1 MSWSQNLQLA
11 GARESATFSLASL
24 TCRYSTRE
32 RSLQSSQGCYNSTM
46 ATASDAVSFAQIQP
60 EMSSAAA
67 PAAISADAI
76 SSAEPSQAQINNET
90 PTTTIKRPRAKPR
103 IVLDGTPDEILARNS
118 RAASPA
124 FVDKLIQRAG
134 THWNRFYSNHAR
146 SSTPFFK
153 DRHWTEREWPQLAQ
167 LADGE
172 SRSSTADEDGDGSD
186 SAQERRRFEKGKGKA
201 VLEVGCGTGAF
212 IYPYVLRGPSLLLC
226 QTELTISPSA
236 NRIQPARALP
246 SRSFRRL

>member
-1 MSWSQNLQLA
+1 
-11 GARESATFSLASL
+11 
-24 TCRYSTRE
+24 
-32 RSLQSSQGCYNSTM
+32 M
-46 ATASDAVSFAQIQP
+46 AIASDAVSFARIQP

-76 SSAEPSQAQINNET
+76 SSTEPSQAQIDNET
-90 PTTTIKRPRAKPR
+90 PTTTVKRPRTKPR

-124 FVDKLIQRAG
+124 FVDKLVQRAG

-167 LADGE
+167 LAAGE
-172 SRSSTADEDGDGSD
+172 SLSSTADADGDGSD
-186 SAQERRRFEKGKGKA
+186 CTQERRKLEKGKGKA

-212 IYPYVLRGPSLLLC
+212 IYPCVRTSISLPLC
-226 QTELTISPSA
+226 
-236 NRIQPARALP
+236 
-246 SRSFRRL
+246 